1 MKSNDKMDL
10 FFFSFP
16 ESMRAWNP
24 MKSVSKYVTSLFKSQ
39 ILKNLSQFSKRQN
52 DNAYTREGKEGL
64 LWEMKINF
72 KILFKKCF
80 IKEELLYNVVS
91 ISAAQQSDSEIY
103 IYIFFFSY
111 YLSSYSITR
120 DWV

>member
-1 MKSNDKMDL
+1 
-10 FFFSFP
+10 
-16 ESMRAWNP
+16 